1 MLQVN
6 NLCFRYPQQ
15 NEWIFRNLS
24 LELDPGRVYA
34 VTGPSGSGKSTLLY
48 LLSGVIPKIIDGHR
62 EGRILL
68 NGQDLDTL
76 SLPRISTSLSL
87 LLQEPDNQLFFPLVE
102 QELAFGPEN
111 LCLPRNEI
119 EKRITEALLLLQIEE
134 LRYCET
140 WNLSYGQKKLV
151 ALASLFTM
159 SAGILLLDEPS
170 AGLSDDYLNL
180 LQKLITQLRNSG
192 KTFLIADHNSAL
204 LAKADHLIKLG
215 RT

>member
-1 MLQVN
+1 MLQSS

-15 NEWIFRNLS
+15 KDWIFRNLN
-24 LELDPGRVYA
+24 LELHPGQVCA

-48 LLSGVIPKIIDGHR
+48 LLSGVIPKIIEGHR
-62 EGRILL
+62 EGQILL
-68 NGQDLDTL
+68 NGQDLNTL

-111 LCLPRNEI
+111 LCLPRDEI
-119 EKRITEALLLLQIEE
+119 EKRVTDTLQILQIED

-151 ALASLFTM
+151 ALASLLTM
-159 SAGILLLDEPS
+159 SAGIIMLDEPS
-170 AGLSDDYLNL
+170 AGLSDDYLIL
-180 LQKLITQLRNSG
+180 LQELINRLRDTG
-192 KTFLIADHNSAL
+192 KAFLIADHNPVL
-204 LAKADHLIKLG
+204 LTKADQVIELG
-215 RT
+215 RK